1 MDNRHA
7 SAITTALAKKCEPV
21 LSSGEVGMKKSS
33 YARFDI
39 VALMAILLCSS
50 VTMLWLFW
58 RFPIWTGVAAIAI
71 LAGLSL
77 STRLAAPSDGEG
89 FADARERGAVSH

>member
-1 MDNRHA
+1 
-7 SAITTALAKKCEPV
+7 
-21 LSSGEVGMKKSS
+21 MKSSS
-33 YARFDI
+33 YARLNV

-58 RFPIWTGVAAIAI
+58 RFPISTTVAAIAI
-71 LAGLSL
+71 LVGLTL

-89 FADARERGAVSH
+89 FADLDAREQGASSH